1 MSFEQI
7 KAWFGT
13 IGMEDRVRHFEV
25 SSATVELAAQA
36 VGTAPAQIA
45 KTLSFLVDEQPILI
59 VAAGDAKIDNKKYKE
74 LFHKKAK
81 MIPPEEVE
89 GLVGHAPGGVCPFL
103 THPGVVSYL
112 DRSLQRF
119 EIVYPAAGDA
129 RSAVELSPD
138 ELSRILPDAEWID
151 VCKLPE

>member
-1 MSFEQI
+1 MNL
-7 KAWFGT
+7 KGR
-13 IGMEDRVRHFEV
+13 D
-25 SSATVELAAQA
+25 
-36 VGTAPAQIA
+36 
-45 KTLSFLVDEQPILI
+45 FLKLLD
-59 VAAGDAKIDNKKYKE
+59 
-74 LFHKKAK
+74 FT
-81 MIPPEEVE
+81 PEEVE